1 MTKFG
6 MSRKPDYSV
15 SYSGLSSFDSF
26 QNRNRIGATLED
38 LKIQEVLRHG
48 EILKGAKMEEIH
60 TKSQSHKNRTVRFW
74 IPEYLVFPEQIESV

>member
-48 EILKGAKMEEIH
+48 EILKGAKEPRWRKSIPKAEV
-60 TKSQSHKNRTVRFW
+60 TKTVLFNFGYRSIWFSQNR
-74 IPEYLVFPEQIESV
+74 